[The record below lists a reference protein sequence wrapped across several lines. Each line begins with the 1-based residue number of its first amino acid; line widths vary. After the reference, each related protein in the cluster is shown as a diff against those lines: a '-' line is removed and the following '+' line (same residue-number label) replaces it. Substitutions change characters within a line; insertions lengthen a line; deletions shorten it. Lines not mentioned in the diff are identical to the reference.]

1 MLPPIPVE
9 TIEHAISF
17 LRGDIPSLAAC
28 SLTCRALLPISRVQL
43 WHEVLLPVQSD
54 GSHSSRTETFIGVL
68 NRNPAIAPYVRSLV
82 LHPRES
88 LGNRAVPFNRAAL
101 NTLSPRLPALCS
113 LRLRCLS
120 MQCLYEVVTL
130 IRDLPTLEALY
141 LENVNLGGTDWARGW
156 PRQHVP
162 PAAGAVGGPPPVWAL
177 RTLSLSGGATP
188 GAEVARLA
196 HFLEWARDSEYLPM
210 LESLDFCSTLLSPD
224 PSGTGGD
231 MIAPGIPSFGSS
243 LRHFGTVLW
252 DVEVD
257 MSVSVEGREHVKLIM
272 SNLPRCG
279 SLRSLYLQYDRRMPY
294 ISCMVR
300 EKAFGIPQPFT
311 PTPFFLEHLAD
322 VLSAQGPAPL
332 PFLESISLRFDGP
345 ASWLVGFEAAFARL
359 ADALVGNTMSVK
371 GARRATEARRYPRF
385 SHLRVRTSC
394 LNMLKL
400 ISRDG
405 EAGIEERRA
414 RQEAE
419 RVGLVLPMLA
429 NFVQAGVQVE
439 VTCD

>member
-1 MLPPIPVE
+1 MLLALSRVRGAPCVANMTADAQHDASLLCTAPPPRLILEAACRTARERSLLRWSANFLYTCSTNSTARPPSTLSPPTMLPPIPVE

-43 WHEVLLPVQSD
+43 WHEVVLPVQSD

-141 LENVNLGGTDWARGW
+141 LENVNLAGTDWARGW

-162 PAAGAVGGPPPVWAL
+162 PAAGAVGGPPPVWSL
-177 RTLSLSGGATP
+177 RTLSLSEGATP

-196 HFLEWARDSEYLPM
+196 YFLEWARDSEYLPM

-257 MSVSVEGREHVKLIM
+257 MSVSVEGR
-272 SNLPRCG
+272 
-279 SLRSLYLQYDRRMPY
+279 
-294 ISCMVR
+294 
-300 EKAFGIPQPFT
+300 AFSG
-311 PTPFFLEHLAD
+311 L
-322 VLSAQGPAPL
+322 
-332 PFLESISLRFDGP
+332 P
-345 ASWLVGFEAAFARL
+345 ASYHW
-359 ADALVGNTMSVK
+359 
-371 GARRATEARRYPRF
+371 
-385 SHLRVRTSC
+385 H
-394 LNMLKL
+394 
-400 ISRDG
+400 
-405 EAGIEERRA
+405 
-414 RQEAE
+414 
-419 RVGLVLPMLA
+419 
-429 NFVQAGVQVE
+429 
-439 VTCD
+439 